1 MSSTLEALD
10 ASLNLDA
17 DLTDSDIFS
26 NKADAFDDEA
36 AVYAKTH
43 IDEKVEEELSEY
55 SSSTDVTQIYLN
67 AIGLHSLLK
76 ADEELELTL
85 KVKQGDAAARQK
97 MIECN
102 LRLVINIAKRYINRG
117 LPLLDLIEEGNLG
130 LIHALSKF
138 EPDRGFRFS
147 TYATWWVRQNI
158 ERAIMNQ
165 SRTVRL
171 PVHVIK
177 ELNIY
182 LRIARAI
189 ESETGEEASVQDIA
203 SRADKPVEDVRAI
216 LLLNEH
222 TVSLDTPLDIDP
234 SLSMSDSMEDESNV
248 SMEGSL
254 LQTQVESMVF
264 DWVNELSEKQ
274 RYVIQ
279 RRFGLNDYEIVTL
292 EELAKDMGI
301 TRERVRQI
309 QLEGLAQLRRI
320 VRAKKI
326 EKNMVLSEEEN

>member
-1 MSSTLEALD
+1 MSSTFDVIDTSIHLD
-10 ASLNLDA
+10 AE
-17 DLTDSDIFS
+17 LTNSGILS
-26 NKADAFDDEA
+26 SKADEFDEA
-36 AVYAKTH
+36 SVCPEDHVSEK
-43 IDEKVEEELSEY
+43 IEDESNEF

-67 AIGLHSLLK
+67 AIGIHRLLK

-85 KVKQGDAAARQK
+85 KVKQGDVAARQK

-130 LIHALSKF
+130 LMHALSKF

-189 ESETGEEASVQDIA
+189 ESETGEEANVQDIA
-203 SRADKPVEDVRAI
+203 DRAGKPVEEVRAI

-222 TVSLDTPLDIDP
+222 TVSIDTPLDIDP
-234 SLSMSDSMEDESNV
+234 SLSMSDSMEDESNM
-248 SMEGSL
+248 SMEGAL
-254 LQTQVESMVF
+254 LQTQVETMVF
-264 DWVNELSEKQ
+264 DWVNELTEKQ

-279 RRFGLNDYEIVTL
+279 RRFGLNDCEIVTL
-292 EELAKDMGI
+292 EALAKDMGI

-320 VRAKKI
+320 VRTKKI
-326 EKNMVLSEEEN
+326 EKNMVLSEEER

>member
-1 MSSTLEALD
+1 MSLILDTLD
-10 ASLNLDA
+10 VPLNLDA
-17 DLTDSDIFS
+17 ELTDLDVLS
-26 NKADAFDDEA
+26 NQINEVKEPS
-36 AVYAKTH
+36 VYNEVHVNKTKE
-43 IDEKVEEELSEY
+43 DELSEF
-55 SSSTDVTQIYLN
+55 SSSSDVTQIYLN
-67 AIGLHSLLK
+67 AIGLHRLLK

-85 KVKQGDAAARQK
+85 KVKQGDAVARQK

-171 PVHVIK
+171 PVHIIK

-189 ESETGEEASVQDIA
+189 ESETGEDASVQDIA
-203 SRADKPVEDVRAI
+203 DRAGKPIEEVRAI

-222 TVSLDTPLDIDP
+222 TISLDAPLDIDP
-234 SLSMSDSMEDESNV
+234 SLSISDSIEDESNM
-248 SMEGSL
+248 SMEGAL
-254 LQTQVESMVF
+254 LQTQVETMVF
-264 DWVNELSEKQ
+264 DWVNELTEKQ

-279 RRFGLNDYEIVTL
+279 RRFGLNDCEVVTL

-320 VRAKKI
+320 VRSKKI
-326 EKNMVLSEEEN
+326 EKTMVLSEEKN

>member
-1 MSSTLEALD
+1 M
-10 ASLNLDA
+10 NLD
-17 DLTDSDIFS
+17 DELTDAEAFS
-26 NKADAFDDEA
+26 NKAGEFDEA
-36 AVYAKTH
+36 SIYA
-43 IDEKVEEELSEY
+43 ESPVNENVEEELSEF

-67 AIGLHSLLK
+67 AIGIHRLLK
-76 ADEELELTL
+76 ADEELDLTL
-85 KVKQGDAAARQK
+85 KVKQGDMAARQK

-182 LRIARAI
+182 LRIARTI
-189 ESETGEEASVQDIA
+189 ESETGEVANVQDIA
-203 SRADKPVEDVRAI
+203 SRSGKSIEEVRTI
-216 LLLNEH
+216 LLLNEQAI
-222 TVSLDTPLDIDP
+222 SLDMPLDIDP
-234 SLSMSDSMEDESNV
+234 SLSMSDSMEDENNP
-248 SMEGSL
+248 SMEGAL
-254 LQTQVESMVF
+254 LQTQVENMVF
-264 DWVNELSEKQ
+264 TWVNELTEKQ

-279 RRFGLNDYEIVTL
+279 RRFG
-292 EELAKDMGI
+292 
-301 TRERVRQI
+301 
-309 QLEGLAQLRRI
+309 
-320 VRAKKI
+320 
-326 EKNMVLSEEEN
+326 

>member
-1 MSSTLEALD
+1 MSLILDTLD
-10 ASLNLDA
+10 VPLNLDA
-17 DLTDSDIFS
+17 ELTDLDVLS
-26 NKADAFDDEA
+26 NQINEVKEPS
-36 AVYAKTH
+36 VYNEVHVNKTKE
-43 IDEKVEEELSEY
+43 DELSEF
-55 SSSTDVTQIYLN
+55 SSSSDVTQIYLN
-67 AIGLHSLLK
+67 AIGLHRLLK

-85 KVKQGDAAARQK
+85 KVKQGDAVARQK

-171 PVHVIK
+171 PVHIIK

-189 ESETGEEASVQDIA
+189 ESETGEDASVQDIA
-203 SRADKPVEDVRAI
+203 DRAGKPIEEVRAI

-222 TVSLDTPLDIDP
+222 TISLDAPLDIDP
-234 SLSMSDSMEDESNV
+234 SLSISDSIEDESNM
-248 SMEGSL
+248 SMEGAL
-254 LQTQVESMVF
+254 LQTQVETMVF
-264 DWVNELSEKQ
+264 DWVNELTEKQ

-279 RRFGLNDYEIVTL
+279 RRFGLNDCEVVTL

-320 VRAKKI
+320 VRSKKI
-326 EKNMVLSEEEN
+326 EKTMVFSEEKN

>member
-1 MSSTLEALD
+1 MSSTLDAID

-17 DLTDSDIFS
+17 ELTDSGIFS

-36 AVYAKTH
+36 SVYAESH
-43 IDEKVEEELSEY
+43 INEKVEEELSEF

-67 AIGLHSLLK
+67 AIGMHRLLK

-203 SRADKPVEDVRAI
+203 SRAGKPIEEVRAI

-222 TVSLDTPLDIDP
+222 TVSLDTPLEIDP
-234 SLSMSDSMEDESNV
+234 SLSMSDSMEDENNV
-248 SMEGSL
+248 SMEGAL
-254 LQTQVESMVF
+254 LQTQVGTMVF
-264 DWVNELSEKQ
+264 DWVNELTEKQ

-279 RRFGLNDYEIVTL
+279 RRFGLNDCDIVTL

-326 EKNMVLSEEEN
+326 EKNMVLSEEGN

>member
-1 MSSTLEALD
+1 MSLILDTLD
-10 ASLNLDA
+10 VPLNLDA
-17 DLTDSDIFS
+17 ELTDLDVLS
-26 NKADAFDDEA
+26 NQINEVKEPS
-36 AVYAKTH
+36 VYNEVHVNK
-43 IDEKVEEELSEY
+43 IKEDELSEF
-55 SSSTDVTQIYLN
+55 SSSSDVTQIYLN
-67 AIGLHSLLK
+67 AIGLHRLLK

-85 KVKQGDAAARQK
+85 KVKQGDAVARQK

-171 PVHVIK
+171 PVHIIK

-189 ESETGEEASVQDIA
+189 ESETGEDASVQDIA
-203 SRADKPVEDVRAI
+203 DRAGKPIEEVRAI

-222 TVSLDTPLDIDP
+222 TISLDAPLDIDP
-234 SLSMSDSMEDESNV
+234 SLSISDSIEDESNM
-248 SMEGSL
+248 SMEGAL
-254 LQTQVESMVF
+254 LQTQVETMVF
-264 DWVNELSEKQ
+264 DWVNELTEKQ

-279 RRFGLNDYEIVTL
+279 RRFGLNDCEVVTL

-320 VRAKKI
+320 VRSKKI
-326 EKNMVLSEEEN
+326 EKTMVFSEEKN

>member
-1 MSSTLEALD
+1 MSLILDTLD
-10 ASLNLDA
+10 VPLNLDA
-17 DLTDSDIFS
+17 ELTDLDVLS
-26 NKADAFDDEA
+26 NQINEVKEPS
-36 AVYAKTH
+36 VYNEVHVNKTKE
-43 IDEKVEEELSEY
+43 DELSEF
-55 SSSTDVTQIYLN
+55 SSSSDVTQIYLN
-67 AIGLHSLLK
+67 AIGLHRLLK

-85 KVKQGDAAARQK
+85 KVKQGDAVARQK

-189 ESETGEEASVQDIA
+189 ESETGEDASVQDIA
-203 SRADKPVEDVRAI
+203 DRAGKPIEEVRAI

-222 TVSLDTPLDIDP
+222 TISLDAPLDIDP
-234 SLSMSDSMEDESNV
+234 SLSISDSIEDESNM
-248 SMEGSL
+248 SMEGAL
-254 LQTQVESMVF
+254 LQTQVETMVF
-264 DWVNELSEKQ
+264 DWVNELTEKQ

-279 RRFGLNDYEIVTL
+279 RRFGLNDCEVVTL

-320 VRAKKI
+320 VRSKKI
-326 EKNMVLSEEEN
+326 EKTMVLSEEKN

>member
-1 MSSTLEALD
+1 MSLILDTLD
-10 ASLNLDA
+10 VPLNLDA
-17 DLTDSDIFS
+17 KLTDLDVLS
-26 NKADAFDDEA
+26 NQINEVKEPS
-36 AVYAKTH
+36 VYNEVHVNKTKE
-43 IDEKVEEELSEY
+43 DELSEF
-55 SSSTDVTQIYLN
+55 SSSSDVTQIYLN
-67 AIGLHSLLK
+67 AIGLHRLLK

-85 KVKQGDAAARQK
+85 KVKQGDAVARQK

-171 PVHVIK
+171 PVHIIK

-189 ESETGEEASVQDIA
+189 ESETGEDASVQDIA
-203 SRADKPVEDVRAI
+203 DRAGKPIEEVRAI

-222 TVSLDTPLDIDP
+222 TISLDAPLDIDP
-234 SLSMSDSMEDESNV
+234 SLSISDSIEDESNM
-248 SMEGSL
+248 SMEGAL
-254 LQTQVESMVF
+254 LQTQVETMVF
-264 DWVNELSEKQ
+264 DWVNELTEKQ

-279 RRFGLNDYEIVTL
+279 RRFGLNDCEVVTL

-320 VRAKKI
+320 VRSKKI
-326 EKNMVLSEEEN
+326 EKTMVFSEEKN